1 MLMSIISAFRIHYPK
16 IQIVCLS
23 MYFECLE
30 KEFTK
35 NEHLY
40 SQVIASLRCNR
51 IRYAINT
58 LEAILMSDPTDVLAI
73 HVLSHLYPMIGDS
86 QGMVFLLVV
95 SIM

>member
-1 MLMSIISAFRIHYPK
+1 
-16 IQIVCLS
+16 

-40 SQVIASLRCNR
+40 SRVIASLRCNR